1 MRPGAMRLFIVALVV
16 AEISSSLQV
25 TMVYTALPSLTR
37 IFDDPGGVGWIITAC
52 LLVSAAAA
60 ALCGRLGDI
69 YGHRRLLLIVLAVTV
84 AGSLLS
90 AVSRSLPGIIAG
102 ATLQGASGAILPLCL
117 ALIRRYASRERVPT
131 TVGIVLAAATG
142 SAAAGLALGGLLVD
156 WAGWSSIFVASGLW
170 AALGWVAT
178 WLWVPKAAP
187 EPGRADRVDMARG
200 VLFVPAITGLLLAL
214 TLGKDRGWGDA
225 TVIGLIIGPAL
236 LLVYWARH
244 QLRQDH
250 PLIHLRALA
259 DRRIA
264 TAYFC
269 MAMVGVGMT
278 QHTLIMA
285 MLLQQ
290 KGAAIGFGLAAGV
303 AGSLLMPVRL
313 IGMLSSA
320 WCGRVISRRGGRF
333 GLLSGAVM
341 AGSGWALILF
351 FYDQLPMVMIGM
363 LLEGAGYLVCYV
375 AIPNILL
382 AASPVERAGEITG
395 LSTVFRAAFSAIG
408 AQVVML
414 LLATAN
420 AQAAGVASAPSVM
433 GFRLGFLF
441 ILLVCVACGIGAW
454 SLPDDDPRKSAAGTI
469 RS

>member
-1 MRPGAMRLFIVALVV
+1 MSPATSRLFIVALVI
-16 AEISSSLQV
+16 AEICSSLEV

-37 IFDDPGGVGWIITAC
+37 VFHDPAGVGWIITAC

-60 ALCGRLGDI
+60 ALCGRLGDL
-69 YGHRRLLLIVLAVTV
+69 YGHRRLLLIVLTITI
-84 AGSLLS
+84 AGSSISALS
-90 AVSRSLPGIIAG
+90 RNLIGIVVG
-102 ATLQGASGAILPLCL
+102 AALQGASGAILPLCL
-117 ALIRRYASRERVPT
+117 ALIRQNMPADRVPM

-142 SAAAGLALGGLLVD
+142 SAAIGLAVGGLLVD
-156 WAGWSSIFVASGLW
+156 TAGWNSIFVASGAW
-170 AALGWVAT
+170 AVLSAAVVWA
-178 WLWVPKAAP
+178 WVPR
-187 EPGRADRVDMARG
+187 RASATGQANRVDMVQG
-200 VLFVPAITGLLLAL
+200 VLFVPAITGFLLAL
-214 TLGKDRGWGDA
+214 TLGKDRGWGDPLVLA
-225 TVIGLIIGPAL
+225 MLAGSL
-236 LLVYWARH
+236 LLLGYWARH
-244 QLRQDH
+244 QLRQAY

-269 MAMVGVGMT
+269 MAMVGAGMT

-290 KGAAIGFGLAAGV
+290 KGAAVGFGLAAGV

-313 IGMLSSA
+313 VGVLSSA
-320 WCGRVISRRGGRF
+320 WCGRVIARRGGRF

-341 AGSGWALILF
+341 AATGWTLILF
-351 FYDQLPMVMIGM
+351 FHDRLPVVMVGM

-382 AASPVERAGEITG
+382 AASPPERAGEITG

-408 AQVVML
+408 AQLVML

-420 AQAAGVASAPSVM
+420 QQAAGMDAPVPSVLS
-433 GFRLGFLF
+433 FRLGFLF
-441 ILLVCVACGIGAW
+441 ILLICIVCGLAAW
-454 SLPDDDPRKSAAGTI
+454 SLPNDDPRRRA
-469 RS
+469 